1 MESTDFFSGIA
12 DPRVVGRTTHLLCDI
27 LLLSLCAVICG
38 ADDFEDIENYGKE
51 KEAFLREFMSLP
63 GCIPSHDTID
73 RVFRMICPK
82 ELSSCLSRHSKGIL
96 EYLGKYHVG
105 IDGKVLRGTAVSGH
119 KKSGLCI
126 VSAWASEQSLC
137 LGQLRMD
144 SKSSEKTAIP
154 ALLGELDLKQAIV
167 SIDAIA
173 CTQSVAEMIIDKGG
187 DYILAL
193 KGNQKNLY
201 LEAQGEFERQKPGL
215 KPDIWEDFGSGRI
228 ERRTA
233 FVLDELR
240 FIDEASRWKGAK
252 AVFVVEACREFP
264 DGKKQEQTRFYISSL
279 SLSPEEANKAVR
291 SHWSIENSLHWQLD
305 ISFNEDRSRIAK
317 DNAPE
322 NMACMR
328 KIALQLITPI
338 KGKQSIK
345 SCRKIAGWNND
356 FLLDILKNTEIRC
369 D

>member
-1 MESTDFFSGIA
+1 MESTDFFSDIT
-12 DPRVVGRTTHLLCDI
+12 DPRVAGRTTHLLGDI

-51 KEAFLREFMSLP
+51 KEAFLRSFMPLQ
-63 GCIPSHDTID
+63 GGIPSHDTID

-82 ELSSCLSRHSKGIL
+82 QLGSCLHRHSRGIL
-96 EYLGKYHVG
+96 EYLDKYHVG
-105 IDGKVLRGTAVSGH
+105 IDGKVLRGTSTSGQ

-126 VSAWASEQSLC
+126 VSAWASEQQLC
-137 LGQLRMD
+137 LGELRMD
-144 SKSSEKTAIP
+144 SKSNEKTAIP
-154 ALLGELDLKQAIV
+154 ALLDELDLKQAIV

-173 CTQSVAEMIIDKGG
+173 CTQSVAEKIVKKEG

-193 KGNQKNLY
+193 KGNQKTL
-201 LEAQGEFERQKPGL
+201 LHEAQGEFERQKPGL
-215 KPDIWEDFGSGRI
+215 KPDIWHDFGSGRF
-228 ERRTA
+228 EKRTA
-233 FVLDELR
+233 FVLSDLR
-240 FIDEASRWKGAK
+240 FVDESSKWEGAK
-252 AVFVVEACREFP
+252 SIIVVEACREFP
-264 DGKKQEQTRFYISSL
+264 DGRKQEQTRFYISSL
-279 SLSPEEANKAVR
+279 ALSPQQANVAVR
-291 SHWSIENSLHWQLD
+291 SHWSIENRLHWQLD
-305 ISFNEDRSRIAK
+305 VSFNEDRSRTVK

-328 KIALQLITPI
+328 KTALQLITPV

-356 FLLDILKNTEIRC
+356 FLLEILKNIKIRC